1 MNSQGTSPSFASS
14 SQGWREISLYIFMCM
29 LSMWIRFRFYIFAC
43 VYVYIFFLNSRSL
56 AGPLLNFFVNTG
68 FWGWTQ
74 VNFLT
79 RRYLSARIFRQT
91 FLGVS
96 SCQHSGVLVCYGLFS
111 QSLRVLIVLFWAGSF
126 VFFFAFQFPR
136 MLPHSPPTLRLTML
150 CIHLEICIFVYF
162 LYVCTYVLYIGI
174 CR

>member
-29 LSMWIRFRFYIFAC
+29 LSMWIRLRFYIFRIC
-43 VYVYIFFLNSRSL
+43 VYVYKFFLNSRSL

-79 RRYLSARIFRQT
+79 RRYLSARIFSADIPWCLVLPT
-91 FLGVS
+91 FGG
-96 SCQHSGVLVCYGLFS
+96 SGLLWSF
-111 QSLRVLIVLFWAGSF
+111 LAIPAGSDCF
-126 VFFFAFQFPR
+126 VLGGLLCFLFCIPV
-136 MLPHSPPTLRLTML
+136 SPDATSFSTNATVDNVMYTP
-150 CIHLEICIFVYF
+150 
-162 LYVCTYVLYIGI
+162 
-174 CR
+174 